1 MNPKDKLGIKKVPL
15 HLIPPSALIEE
26 AMCMSDGA
34 KKYGPYNWREE
45 DKPVTVTVYVAAA
58 MRHLLAFMDGEDLD
72 PDSGHSHLGHL
83 RAGIGVVMD
92 AMACGN
98 AIDDRP
104 PKGPATKLLEQ
115 HALKTPGTQIVHV
128 PKDFDKGRRAGYI
141 DPRDV
146 ASTSLDED
154 VPFGMPHMMKPIM
167 ICHYHPERPDP
178 FCTVCDRLAKE
189 QAAGVVINANPEDV
203 IIPSDSRFDEAVRLV
218 DVVLAANKKAYVGG
232 PMRGYPEYNFP
243 AFDAAR
249 DSLHQRGWDIIS
261 PADMDRAHGLDPKD
275 PATEAIVNAWTRDD
289 WKRVIARDVESIL
302 SLDPERGDALA
313 LLPGWEKSTGA
324 VAEFFLARW
333 CGLAVIDVEGNP
345 YQPNNVH
352 YNDLCHTVYDF
363 LLSGLDR

>member
-26 AMCMSDGA
+26 AMCMSEGA

-45 DKPVTVTVYVAAA
+45 GKPVTVTVYVAAA

-72 PDSGHSHLGHL
+72 PESGHSHLGHN
-83 RAGIGVVMD
+83 RAGVGVLID

-115 HALKTPGTQIVHV
+115 HALKTPV
-128 PKDFDKGRRAGYI
+128 I
-141 DPRDV
+141 DPALADKIQYVR
-146 ASTSLDED
+146 
-154 VPFGMPHMMKPIM
+154 VPEM

-178 FCTVCDRLAKE
+178 FCTVCNKLAGE
-189 QAAGVVINANPEDV
+189 HAAGNPTGMSATEAEAIKV
-203 IIPSDSRFDEAVRLV
+203 RQHMQAIPEAVPVFNELARIV
-218 DVVLAANKKAYVGG
+218 NVSVAANKTAYVGG

-249 DSLHQRGWDIIS
+249 DSLHRRGWDIIS
-261 PADMDRAHGLDPKD
+261 PADMDRAHGLDPKN
-275 PATEAIVNAWTRDD
+275 PETEAIVNAWTRDD
-289 WKRVIARDVESIL
+289 WKRVIARDVEAII

-313 LLPGWEKSTGA
+313 LLPGWEQSTGA

-345 YQPNNVH
+345 YQPNNVN
-352 YNDLCHTVYDF
+352 YNDLCRTVYDF
-363 LLSGLDR
+363 LLSEIDG

>member
-45 DKPVTVTVYVAAA
+45 GKPVTVTVYVAAA

-115 HALKTPGTQIVHV
+115 HAQKSPLLTELVAQTLDGIK
-128 PKDFDKGRRAGYI
+128 K
-141 DPRDV
+141 DV
-146 ASTSLDED
+146 AAGRAIECT
-154 VPFGMPHMMKPIM
+154 PAM

-178 FCTVCDRLAKE
+178 FCKVCDRLAE
-189 QAAGVVINANPEDV
+189 EHAAGVVINANPENV
-203 IIPSDSRFDEAVRLV
+203 IMPSDPRFDEAVRLV

-249 DSLHQRGWDIIS
+249 DSLHRRGWDIIS

-352 YNDLCHTVYDF
+352 YDDLCSTVYDF
-363 LLSGLDR
+363 LLSGLEK

>member
-45 DKPVTVTVYVAAA
+45 GKPVTVTVYIAAA
-58 MRHLLAFMDGEDLD
+58 MRHLLSFLDGEDLD
-72 PDSGHSHLGHL
+72 PESGHSHLGHN
-83 RAGIGVVMD
+83 RAGIGVLID

-115 HALKTPGTQIVHV
+115 YARKMPVTEKVLADKILFNPQKIKTV
-128 PKDFDKGRRAGYI
+128 
-141 DPRDV
+141 
-146 ASTSLDED
+146 
-154 VPFGMPHMMKPIM
+154 
-167 ICHYHPERPDP
+167 CHYHPNRPDP
-178 FCTVCDRLAKE
+178 FCTVCDSIAEEHATGNPTGMSATEAEAVEVHRQM
-189 QAAGVVINANPEDV
+189 QA
-203 IIPSDSRFDEAVRLV
+203 IPGAIPVFNELVRLV
-218 DVVLAANKKAYVGG
+218 NVSVAMNKIAYVGG

-249 DSLHQRGWDIIS
+249 DSLHRRGWDIIS